1 MELKGEVTCL
11 FEACKDDVEKMNL
24 VDIIQHLGI
33 DRHFKE
39 QIYTTLN
46 NIQGAEFNSSSLH
59 EVSLHFRLL
68 RLHGFRVSAGDLLI
82 VLCDIT

>member
-11 FEACKDDVEKMNL
+11 FEACKDVVEKLNL
-24 VDIIQHLGI
+24 VDVLQHLGI

-39 QIYTTLN
+39 QIDTTLN

-68 RLHGFRVSAGDLLI
+68 RQHGIWVSAGDRNCLM
-82 VLCDIT
+82 